1 MEDTTRML
9 VPALGWPRLVR
20 FDTSEALEIYVEQ
33 QLNEKGIDPTVA
45 LIDSDGTQTTAHR
58 TAPGGDGYGF
68 EYAIGDRE
76 PETGGRHCCTCD
88 ECPVGRC
95 HNLTR
100 VWSPTFPVWIMEPVR

>member
-45 LIDSDGTQTTAHR
+45 LIDSNGTQTIAMR
-58 TAPGGDGYGF
+58 TAPGGDGYAFGYCM
-68 EYAIGDRE
+68 ERE
-76 PETGGRHCCTCD
+76 PDTGEHHCCWCSHD
-88 ECPVGRC
+88 GGKCPEF
-95 HNLTR
+95 TTP
-100 VWSPTFPVWIMEPVR
+100 WEPTFPVWIMEPVQ